1 MRSVYET
8 RLADFLPTPE
18 DLNDFAAGSAV
29 AEALGAFDR
38 TITWL
43 KLIYDL
49 RRDEETSILLAAAHS
64 KLIEIWILL
73 PLGLA
78 HSSYTALRTFV
89 DVCTSYTFYCSNA
102 AEWSAVCEDRA
113 NWESRADVVKWH
125 IRFTPNFREV
135 NKALGL
141 SQKLENDYRELSSY
155 VHGIPVG
162 GLPKL
167 RGIERVHLSD
177 QDMNQFVRIAKA
189 TDYDINLLFLSVFH
203 QDLALLSAED
213 YGTIT
218 SGIDLEKLGRAGIV
232 IPRA

>member
-1 MRSVYET
+1 MMSVYET
-8 RLADFLPTPE
+8 RLADFLPTHQ
-18 DLNDFAAGSAV
+18 DLNEFAADSSV
-29 AEALGAFDR
+29 ADVLRAFDR
-38 TITWL
+38 STTWL
-43 KLIYDL
+43 KLIYGL
-49 RRDEETSILLAAAHS
+49 RGDEETSALLAAAHS

-89 DVCTSYTFYCSNA
+89 DICTSYTFYCSHA

-113 NWESRADVVKWH
+113 NWEGRADIVKWH
-125 IRFTPNFREV
+125 IRYTPNFREA
-135 NKALGL
+135 NRALGL
-141 SQKLENDYRELSSY
+141 SQKLEADYRELSSY

-167 RGIERVHLSD
+167 RGIERSHLSD
-177 QDMNQFVRIAKA
+177 QDLNQFIQIANA
-189 TDYDINLLFLSVFH
+189 TDCNMNLLFLSVFH

-213 YGTIT
+213 YSTIT
-218 SGIDLEKLGRAGIV
+218 AGIDLKKLGDADIV

>member
-1 MRSVYET
+1 MNSIYEP
-8 RLADFLPTPE
+8 RLADFLPTTD
-18 DLNDFAAGSAV
+18 DLNKFATGSSATDV
-29 AEALGAFDR
+29 LGAFDR
-38 TITWL
+38 TTTWL

-49 RRDEETSILLAAAHS
+49 RRNEETSVLLAAAHS

-73 PLGLA
+73 PLGLV

-89 DVCTSYTFYCSNA
+89 DVCTSYTFYCSHA

-125 IRFTPNFREV
+125 IRYTPKFRAM
-135 NKALGL
+135 NKAFGL
-141 SQKLENDYRELSSY
+141 SQKLEDDYRELSSY

-177 QDMNQFVRIAKA
+177 DDLNQFVEIAKA
-189 TDYDINLLFLSVFH
+189 TDYDISLLFLSVFH
-203 QDLALLSAED
+203 QDLALLSSTD
-213 YGTIT
+213 YRTIT
-218 SGIDLEKLGRAGIV
+218 AGIDLKKLGGAGIV